1 MSNDQTNRKARGGTK
16 SCIEC
21 KYRNRGELLSPA
33 CSSLTLEAGRRRKV
47 RCIRTPSDA
56 NICRRCEERG
66 SECVAQTCS
75 SQPLHSQ
82 RLSSRHRISTLES
95 KVASL
100 SEIIRDIETRL
111 GNPPSGVSELTPALA
126 VSSSEIYESEDNSS
140 MSDGFATEPASHMR
154 SLFQNAWLS
163 VDTDRDRHNE
173 PPRNRK
179 AKASAHLLDL
189 ARHALQKLIPPK
201 HEVSRIVRS
210 ASRWLDL
217 LHTLLP
223 QPFAAKSQEDILD
236 CYVEMR
242 KPDIDVIS
250 LATWLITVAITA
262 QQIPQEHDGP
272 HNPLDGHQNYS
283 RFSRLVSEIVENTLV
298 SDDRLI
304 CTVEGLGM
312 AMHFVRL

>member
-1 MSNDQTNRKARGGTK
+1 
-16 SCIEC
+16 
-21 KYRNRGELLSPA
+21 
-33 CSSLTLEAGRRRKV
+33 
-47 RCIRTPSDA
+47 
-56 NICRRCEERG
+56 
-66 SECVAQTCS
+66 
-75 SQPLHSQ
+75 
-82 RLSSRHRISTLES
+82 
-95 KVASL
+95 
-100 SEIIRDIETRL
+100 
-111 GNPPSGVSELTPALA
+111 
-126 VSSSEIYESEDNSS
+126 
-140 MSDGFATEPASHMR
+140 
-154 SLFQNAWLS
+154 
-163 VDTDRDRHNE
+163 
-173 PPRNRK
+173 
-179 AKASAHLLDL
+179 
-189 ARHALQKLIPPK
+189 
-201 HEVSRIVRS
+201 
-210 ASRWLDL
+210 L